1 MADGMKRTALS
12 ALVMAGT
19 VLAAPSP
26 SAQRAPFPLT
36 DKLTNLEGA
45 WVRDSTRGAG
55 GICGVNPSDAV
66 TFKVSPT
73 EIAIGAGTTQGATA
87 TQGVVKLDG
96 TETVLYNGR
105 TATATLDAG
114 WLAVTIRRARGAG
127 FTNVMREVYIP
138 LKGELTIWR
147 TLNVD
152 LPDGTQGKIDCGNH
166 HAIVYTRKQ

>member
-1 MADGMKRTALS
+1 MRRTTLS
-12 ALVMAGT
+12 ALVMAGM
-19 VLAAPSP
+19 VLAAPP
-26 SAQRAPFPLT
+26 LSAQRAAFPLT

-45 WVRDSTRGAG
+45 WVRDPTRGAG

-73 EIAIGAGTTQGATA
+73 EIAIGAESTQSATA

-96 TETVLYNGR
+96 SETVLYDGR

-114 WLAVTIRRARGAG
+114 WLAVTMRRARGG
-127 FTNVMREVYIP
+127 GLTNVMREVYIP

-147 TLNVD
+147 KLNVD

-166 HAIVYTRKQ
+166 QAIVYKRK